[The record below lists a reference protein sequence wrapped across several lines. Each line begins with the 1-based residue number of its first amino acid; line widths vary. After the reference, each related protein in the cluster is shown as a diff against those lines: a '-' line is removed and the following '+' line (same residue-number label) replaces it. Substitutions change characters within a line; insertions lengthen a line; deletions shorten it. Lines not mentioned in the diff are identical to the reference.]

1 MTDEVYGFIGLGNMG
16 QPMARNARIAGLAMI
31 VHDIAG
37 TADRAPDGA
46 EIAQSNA
53 EIARRAGV
61 IALSLPTVDANR
73 AVVIEIAEA
82 GHAGSVV
89 VDTCTIGSEAA
100 AENAAILKA
109 VGISY
114 VDSPVSGLKFRAEE
128 GTLASMAAGSTEA
141 IERARPLIEGYSR
154 VLYHVGP
161 DAGQGQRMKV
171 VNNAL
176 CISAYITTS
185 EALAYGENGG
195 LDIDTM
201 LEVVNASSGQ
211 NFATLQ
217 IFPKYVATGEYDGSG
232 AEAHIVKKDIG
243 LFVAGSEGEGTPNAA
258 IKRAYEVVAEFAAE
272 DPLQDQMRIY
282 PFVRDGNGKA

>member
-1 MTDEVYGFIGLGNMG
+1 MAQEIYGFIGLGNMG
-16 QPMARNARIAGLAMI
+16 RPMARNARAKGLAMI

-46 EIAQSNA
+46 EIAQSNG
-53 EIARRAGV
+53 EVARRAGV
-61 IALSLPTVDANR
+61 IALSLPTVEANR
-73 AVVIEIAEA
+73 AVVKEIAEA
-82 GHAGSVV
+82 GNAGSVV
-89 VDTCTIGSEAA
+89 VDTCTIGPQAA
-100 AENAAILKA
+100 AENAAILA
-109 VGISY
+109 AAGIAY

-128 GTLASMAAGSTEA
+128 GTLASMAAGPKDA
-141 IERARPLIEGYSR
+141 VERARPLIEGYSR
-154 VLYHVGP
+154 TLYHVGP

-176 CISAYITTS
+176 CISAYVTTS

-201 LEVVNASSGQ
+201 LEVVNASSGM
-211 NFATLQ
+211 NFATSV
-217 IFPKYVATGEYDGSG
+217 IFPKYVATGDYDGSG

-243 LFVAGSEGEGTPNAA
+243 LFVAGSEGEGTPNRA
-258 IKRAYEVVAEFAAE
+258 IKRAFEVIAEFAAA

-282 PFVRDGNGKA
+282 PFVRDGKG

>member
-1 MTDEVYGFIGLGNMG
+1 MTDEVFGFIGLGNMG
-16 QPMARNARIAGLAMI
+16 QPMARNAKAKGLAMI
-31 VHDIAG
+31 VHDLAG
-37 TADRAPDGA
+37 TADRAPEGA
-46 EIAQSNA
+46 EIAQSNG
-53 EIARRAGV
+53 EVARRAAV

-73 AVVIEIAEA
+73 AVVLEIAEA

-89 VDTCTIGSEAA
+89 VDTCTIGPEAA
-100 AENAAILKA
+100 AENAALLKA
-109 VGISY
+109 AGIDY
-114 VDSPVSGLKFRAEE
+114 VDSPVSGLKFRAED
-128 GTLASMAAGSTEA
+128 GTLASMAAGSAEA
-141 IERARPLIEGYSR
+141 VERARPLIEGYSR

-176 CISAYITTS
+176 CISAYVTTS

-195 LDIDTM
+195 LDINTM

-217 IFPKYVATGEYDGSG
+217 IFPKYVATSQYDDSG
-232 AEAHIVKKDIG
+232 AQAHIVKKDIG
-243 LFVAGSEGEGTPNAA
+243 LFVSGSNGEGTPNAA
-258 IKRAYEVVAEFAAE
+258 ITKAYEVIAEFSEA

-282 PFVRDGNGKA
+282 PFVRDSNK

>member
-1 MTDEVYGFIGLGNMG
+1 MTDEVFGFIGLGNMG
-16 QPMARNARIAGLAMI
+16 QPMARNAKQTGLAMV

-46 EIAQSNA
+46 EIAQSNG
-53 EIARRAGV
+53 EVARRAGV

-73 AVVIEIAEA
+73 AVIKELADA
-82 GHAGSVV
+82 GHAGSLI
-89 VDTCTIGSEAA
+89 VDTCTIGAEAA

-109 VGISY
+109 VGIDY
-114 VDSPVSGLKFRAEE
+114 LDSPVSGLKFRAED
-128 GTLASMAAGSTEA
+128 GTLASMAAGSKEA
-141 IERARPLIEGYSR
+141 VERARPLIEGYSR
-154 VLYHVGP
+154 VLYHVGT

-176 CISAYITTS
+176 CISSYVTTS

-195 LDIDTM
+195 LDIETM

-217 IFPKYVATGEYDGSG
+217 IFPKYVATGQYDGSG

-243 LFVAGSEGEGTPNAA
+243 LFISGSDGEGTPNDA
-258 IKRAYEVVAEFAAE
+258 IKRAYEVVAEFAE
-272 DPLQDQMRIY
+272 DGPLQDQMRIY
-282 PFVRDGNGKA
+282 PFVRDSKK

>member
-1 MTDEVYGFIGLGNMG
+1 MTDDIFGFIGLGNMG
-16 QPMARNARIAGLAMI
+16 QPMARNAKAKGLAMI
-31 VHDIAG
+31 VHDLAG
-37 TADRAPDGA
+37 TADRAPEGA
-46 EIAQSNA
+46 EIAQSNG

-73 AVVIEIAEA
+73 AVVLEIAKA

-89 VDTCTIGSEAA
+89 VDTCTIGPEAA
-100 AENAAILKA
+100 VENAAILKA
-109 VGISY
+109 AGIDY
-114 VDSPVSGLKFRAEE
+114 VDSPVSGLKFRAED
-128 GTLASMAAGSTEA
+128 GSLASMAAGSTEA
-141 IERARPLIEGYSR
+141 VERARPLIEGYSR

-176 CISAYITTS
+176 CISAYVTTS

-195 LDIDTM
+195 LDINTM

-217 IFPKYVATGEYDGSG
+217 IFPKYVATGQYDDSG
-232 AEAHIVKKDIG
+232 AQAHIVKKDIG
-243 LFVAGSEGEGTPNAA
+243 LFVSGSKGEGTPNAA
-258 IKRAYEVVAEFAAE
+258 IMKAYEVIAEFAE
-272 DPLQDQMRIY
+272 SDPLQDQMRIY
-282 PFVRDGNGKA
+282 PFVRDSNN